1 MDNLTLRFLPP
12 YKSGCMEAH
21 ASQQVMLCVRH
32 PNKSYESLRAGLDA
46 KAALELHT
54 WLGNA
59 LGLPPAEATQMA
71 LADTINYAENLR
83 HNSAAVVQRL
93 QQRIEALES
102 VIAGF
107 LQHYESLRAKMKE
120 LNP

>member
-12 YKSGCMEAH
+12 YKSGCIEAH

-32 PNKSYESLRAGLDA
+32 PNKSYELLRAGLDA

-71 LADTINYAENLR
+71 LADTMNYAENL
-83 HNSAAVVQRL
+83 
-93 QQRIEALES
+93 QQIIEMLES